1 MFQPILLLLG
11 FWYVLPAYV
20 ANGFAVF
27 AKVCRTRHPIDGNR
41 IFRDGRPLF
50 GAGKTWEGFF
60 IGFLSG
66 TIIGC
71 LQLLASPFLYSIII
85 QYLILPSELYPIVF
99 ISILQ
104 FPLVALGAL
113 IGDLLGSF
121 IKRRLNISR
130 GRPAP
135 LLDQLDFLGMAILF
149 GMLVNPLPL
158 LFMAFLFLVTPII
171 HFLANIIG
179 YLLRLKEV
187 PW

>member
-1 MFQPILLLLG
+1 LLG

-27 AKVCRTRHPIDGNR
+27 AKFCRTRHPIDGNQLLK
-41 IFRDGRPLF
+41 DGRPLF
-50 GAGKTWEGFF
+50 GEGKTWEGFL
-60 IGFLSG
+60 IGLVSG
-66 TIIGC
+66 TILG
-71 LQLLASPFLYSIII
+71 LVQLWTSPLLYTIIN
-85 QYLILPSELYPIVF
+85 QYLILPPELIPIVF
-99 ISILQ
+99 ITTPQIL
-104 FPLVALGAL
+104 LVASGAL

-135 LLDQLDFLGMAILF
+135 FLDQLDFIVVAIIF
-149 GMLVNPLPL
+149 GILVNPLPL
-158 LFMAFLFLVTPII
+158 LIIAFLLIVTPII

-179 YLLRLKEV
+179 YLLGLKEV

>member
-41 IFRDGRPLF
+41 ILRDGHPLF
-50 GAGKTWEGFF
+50 GEGKTWEGLL
-60 IGFLSG
+60 IGFISG
-66 TIIGC
+66 TIIG
-71 LQLLASPFLYSIII
+71 LIQLWASPLLCTIIN
-85 QYLILPSELYPIVF
+85 QYLILPPELIPIVF
-99 ISILQ
+99 ISIPQIL
-104 FPLVALGAL
+104 LVASGAL

-135 LLDQLDFLGMAILF
+135 FLDQLDFIGTAIIF
-149 GMLVNPLPL
+149 GILVNPLPL
-158 LFMAFLFLVTPII
+158 LYIVFLLLITPII

-179 YLLRLKEV
+179 YLLGLKEV